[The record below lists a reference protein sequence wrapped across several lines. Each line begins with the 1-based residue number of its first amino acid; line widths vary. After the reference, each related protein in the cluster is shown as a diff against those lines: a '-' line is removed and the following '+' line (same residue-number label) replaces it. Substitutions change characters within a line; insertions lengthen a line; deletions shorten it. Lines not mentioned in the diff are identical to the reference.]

1 MNQIEITATIA
12 KTSIDAKKA
21 SITLEGGFD
30 SWGQIPEIAKMAG
43 AGQTVNVVLY
53 PSQTSMEL

>member
-21 SITLEGGFD
+21 SITLEVGFD